1 MNRFHTVCRFALVLA
16 LLPITYTV
24 AAQNTAN
31 VRSGKA
37 GRSGGAGA
45 RAGEISSPGVNHT
58 FILGG
63 EDFLLDGKPF
73 QIISGEIHPGRV
85 PAEYWRHRIQ
95 MAKAMGCNTIS
106 AYLFWNH
113 HESTEGIYDFRTG
126 NRDISLFIDIAAKE
140 GMWVIIRPGPYV
152 CAEWEF
158 GGIPPYLLRT
168 PGIKVRC
175 MDPVYMKAA
184 EKYISRLAD
193 VLRPH
198 LINNGGP
205 VLMIQIENEYGSYG
219 NDRNYLFAL
228 KAIWEKSGIDI
239 PFFTGDGPTTY
250 MLEAGTLP
258 GCAVGLDSG
267 SSEEDFRLARKMNP
281 GVPVFSSETYPG
293 WLTHWGED
301 WARADTAS
309 LLREVRFLMDNRKSF
324 NFYVI
329 HGGTNF
335 GFTAG
340 ANSGGKGYEPDL
352 TSYDYDAPINEQGRA
367 TPKYMALRKL
377 IGSYLPKKTN
387 LPPIPE
393 PIPAM
398 GFGETELVPFTSVW
412 DNMPEPVL
420 TVQPKPFETFGQDY
434 GFMLY
439 RTRLTGHKSGKLT
452 VIDIH
457 DYATVFLD
465 GKYIGTLDRRLGI
478 NSIDLP
484 ASGSEYPLLEI
495 FTEAMGRIN
504 FAHAMIDRK
513 GITDRVIL
521 NGMTLM
527 NWEIMGFPMN
537 DGYAASLKATD
548 GAVAKPGIFFRGIL
562 NLDQTADTFID
573 MTNFV
578 KGIVWVNGHN
588 LGRYWEIGPQTR
600 LYCPA
605 SWLHSG
611 ENEIIVFDLH
621 KTTPGTVRGFETM
634 N

>member
-1 MNRFHTVCRFALVLA
+1 MKIIHNFCRFAPVLIFMLA
-16 LLPITYTV
+16 TSVIMGQP
-24 AAQNTAN
+24 AGKDRSPQAQL
-31 VRSGKA
+31 SGMFPTK
-37 GRSGGAGA
+37 GRSVQPD
-45 RAGEISSPGVNHT
+45 RAAHT
-58 FILGG
+58 FTLGG
-63 EDFLLDGKPF
+63 DDFLLDGKPF
-73 QIISGEIHPGRV
+73 QVISGEIHPGRV

-126 NRDISLFIDIAAKE
+126 NRDVSGFIQIAAEE

-168 PGIKVRC
+168 PGIRVRC

-184 EKYISRLAD
+184 ERYISRLAD
-193 VLRPH
+193 VIRPH
-198 LINNGGP
+198 LVTGGGP

-228 KAIWEKSGIDI
+228 KDIWERSGIDV

-267 SSEEDFRLARKMNP
+267 SSAEDFELARKMNP

-301 WARADTAS
+301 WARPDTAD
-309 LLREVRFLMDNRKSF
+309 LLREVKFLMDNRKSF

-352 TSYDYDAPINEQGRA
+352 TSYDYDAPIDEQGRA
-367 TPKYMALRKL
+367 TPKYLALRKL
-377 IGSYLPKKTN
+377 IGSYLPEKVK

-398 GFGETELVPFTSVW
+398 SFPETELVPFTSVW

-420 TVQPKPFETFGQDY
+420 AVQPKPFEAFGQDY

-439 RTRLTGHKSGKLT
+439 STRLTGHKSGKLT

-465 GKYIGTLDRRLGI
+465 GQYIGTLDRRLGI

-484 ASGSEYPLLEI
+484 ATGSEHPLLEI

-504 FAHAMIDRK
+504 FANAMIDRK
-513 GITDRVIL
+513 GITDRVVL

-527 NWEIMGFPMN
+527 NWEVCGFPMN
-537 DGYAASLKATD
+537 DGYTASLRKT
-548 GAVAKPGIFFRGIL
+548 GSVQQKPGVFFRGTL
-562 NLDQTADTFID
+562 VLEETADTFID

-578 KGIVWVNGHN
+578 KGFVWVNGHN

-605 SWLHSG
+605 SWLKKG
-611 ENEIIVFDLH
+611 ENEITVFDLH
-621 KTTPGTVRGFETM
+621 RTGPGSVRGFTTM

>member
-1 MNRFHTVCRFALVLA
+1 MNDNQRICRVALILTFSLLTAVL
-16 LLPITYTV
+16 T
-24 AAQNTAN
+24 AQ
-31 VRSGKA
+31 S
-37 GRSGGAGA
+37 RSGG
-45 RAGEISSPGVNHT
+45 HT
-58 FILGG
+58 FTLGT
-63 EDFLLDGKPF
+63 EEFLLDGKPF
-73 QIISGEIHPGRV
+73 QIISGEIHPGRI
-85 PAEYWRHRIQ
+85 PDEYWRHRIR
-95 MAKAMGCNTIS
+95 MTKAMGCNTVS

-113 HESTEGIYDFRTG
+113 HESEEGIYDFRTG
-126 NRDISLFIDIAAKE
+126 NRDISRFIAIAAEE

-158 GGIPPYLLRT
+158 GGLPPYLLRH

-184 EKYISRLAD
+184 ERYISRLAD
-193 VLRPH
+193 ILRPH
-198 LINNGGP
+198 LITNGGP
-205 VLMIQIENEYGSYG
+205 VLMVQIENEYGSYG
-219 NDRNYLFAL
+219 NDRQYMEEL
-228 KAIWEKSGIDI
+228 KKIWTGNDIDV

-267 SSEEDFRLARKMNP
+267 SAGKDFELARRMNP

-293 WLTHWGED
+293 WLTHWGEA
-301 WARADTAS
+301 WARPDTGA
-309 LLREVRFLMDNRKSF
+309 LLREVKFLMDNGKSF

-352 TSYDYDAPINEQGRA
+352 TSYDYDAPVNEQGRA

-377 IGSYLPKKTN
+377 IGSYLPKKVK
-387 LPPIPE
+387 LPPVPD
-393 PIPAM
+393 PIKAM
-398 GFGETELVPFTSVW
+398 SFPETELAPFTSVW
-412 DNMPEPVL
+412 DNMPDPVK
-420 TVQPKPFETFGQDY
+420 TVQPKSFEAFGQDY

-439 RTRLTGHKSGKLT
+439 STKLIGHKSGKLT

-478 NSIDLP
+478 NTIDLP
-484 ASGSEYPLLEI
+484 ATGSEFPMLEI

-504 FAHAMIDRK
+504 FANSMIDRK
-513 GITDRVIL
+513 GITDRVVL

-527 NWEIMGFPMN
+527 NWEVRGFPMD
-537 DGYAASLKATD
+537 DGYTGTLTGTGNSQT
-548 GAVAKPGIFFRGIL
+548 KPGVFFSGTL
-562 NLDQTADTFID
+562 TLEKCADTFID

-605 SWLHSG
+605 SWLRKG
-611 ENEIIVFDLH
+611 ENEIIVFDLL
-621 KTTPGTVRGFETM
+621 KTTPGSVRGFETM
-634 N
+634 

>member
-1 MNRFHTVCRFALVLA
+1 MNDNRRNCLVASLVTLFLA
-16 LLPITYTV
+16 TCMLAFSPEASGQI
-24 AAQNTAN
+24 QN
-31 VRSGKA
+31 SG
-37 GRSGGAGA
+37 RV
-45 RAGEISSPGVNHT
+45 PGTLKTTTGNNSFV
-58 FILGG
+58 LGTG
-63 EDFLLDGKPF
+63 DFLLNGKPF
-73 QIISGEIHPGRV
+73 QIISGEIHPARV
-85 PAEYWRHRIQ
+85 PAEYWRHRIE
-95 MAKAMGCNTIS
+95 MAKAMGCNTVS

-126 NRDISLFIDIAAKE
+126 NRNISRFITIAAEE

-158 GGIPPYLLRT
+158 GGIPPYLLRH
-168 PGIKVRC
+168 PDIKIRC

-184 EKYISRLAD
+184 ERYISRLAD

-198 LINNGGP
+198 LVTNGGP
-205 VLMIQIENEYGSYG
+205 ILMIQIENEYGSYG

-228 KAIWEKSGIDI
+228 RAIWEKSGIDV
-239 PFFTGDGPTTY
+239 PFFTGDGPTPY

-267 SSEEDFRLARKMNP
+267 SSEKDFELARKMNP
-281 GVPVFSSETYPG
+281 DVPVFSSETYPG

-301 WARADTAS
+301 WARPDTAE
-309 LLREVRFLMDNRKSF
+309 LLREVKFLMDNRKSF

-352 TSYDYDAPINEQGRA
+352 TSYDYDAPINEQGRP

-377 IGSYLPKKTN
+377 IGSYLPKKAK
-387 LPPIPE
+387 LPPVPD
-393 PIPAM
+393 PIPST
-398 GFGETELVPFTSVW
+398 GFPETELVPFTSVW
-412 DNMPEPVL
+412 QNMPVPHVA
-420 TVQPKPFETFGQDY
+420 VQPRPFEAFSQDY

-452 VIDIH
+452 VSEIH
-457 DYATVFLD
+457 DYATVFVD

-478 NSIDLP
+478 NSINLP
-484 ASGSEYPLLEI
+484 PAGTEYPLLEI

-504 FAHAMIDRK
+504 FAHQMIDRK
-513 GITDRVIL
+513 GITDRVTL

-527 NWEIMGFPMN
+527 NWEIFGFPMS
-537 DGYAASLKATD
+537 DGYVETLAASDENLT
-548 GAVAKPGIFFRGIL
+548 KPGVFFRGTF
-562 NLDQTADTFID
+562 NLGEPADTFID
-573 MTNFV
+573 MTNFM
-578 KGIVWVNGHN
+578 KGFVWVNGHN

-600 LYCPA
+600 LFCPA
-605 SWLHSG
+605 PWLKKG
-611 ENEIIVFDLH
+611 ANEIIVFDLH
-621 KTTPGTVRGFETM
+621 KTTPGPVRGFESM
-634 N
+634 